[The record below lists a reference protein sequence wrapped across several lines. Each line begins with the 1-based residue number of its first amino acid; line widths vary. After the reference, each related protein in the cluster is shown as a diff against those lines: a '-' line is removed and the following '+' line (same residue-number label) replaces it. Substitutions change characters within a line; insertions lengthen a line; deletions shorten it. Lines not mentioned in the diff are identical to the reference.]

1 MTDMVKEKIKAYTIE
16 KWVWIKNHLPEP
28 IKKVLRW
35 IRDKILKPFYK
46 WYKKHKPETFIIV
59 ILAGVVLY
67 NPLRIIFGWPDID
80 LGKKYPAT
88 NACIIDSVR
97 HYPPVVRGG
106 NVYITCKIVNIE
118 QKRNEK
124 DAWWFM
130 NLWHDF
136 TNKYIDNRLLI
147 TDIQPANLSIE
158 QLSENP
164 KRIINGDTAVISFV
178 FNTDK
183 IVGYTQQ
190 KIRFYGN
197 INNDGT
203 RKTDGMLELT
213 FDTHVVRPA
222 GNESDYED
230 IYFEGKQDITNVIV
244 DGELGEKGYVTD
256 DTYQMAEHPATKDIG
271 NKTVTKEEADGI
283 FDGFKSFFNNILN
296 YRFRSDNK
304 NKK

>member
-1 MTDMVKEKIKAYTIE
+1 MAKDKKKKSWVKD
-16 KWVWIKNHLPEP
+16 HLPE
-28 IKKVLRW
+28 
-35 IRDKILKPFYK
+35 
-46 WYKKHKPETFIIV
+46 TIIII
-59 ILAGVVLY
+59 ILAVVGIYLS
-67 NPLRIIFGWPDID
+67 ICMIFGWSGID

-88 NACIIDSVR
+88 KACIIDSVR

-118 QKRNEK
+118 QKRYEK

-136 TNKYIDNRLLI
+136 KNKYIDNRLLI

-203 RKTDGMLELT
+203 RNTDGMLELT

-222 GNESDYED
+222 GDKSDYED
-230 IYFEGKQDITNVIV
+230 IYFEGKQDITNIIV
-244 DGELGEKGYVTD
+244 DGELGEKGYLTD
-256 DTYQMAEHPATKDIG
+256 DTYQTIETPASMEIG
-271 NKTVTKEEADGI
+271 KKSTTKEEADGI
-283 FDGFKSFFNNILN
+283 LDNFMSFINNILN
-296 YRFRSDNK
+296 YRFRSDNN